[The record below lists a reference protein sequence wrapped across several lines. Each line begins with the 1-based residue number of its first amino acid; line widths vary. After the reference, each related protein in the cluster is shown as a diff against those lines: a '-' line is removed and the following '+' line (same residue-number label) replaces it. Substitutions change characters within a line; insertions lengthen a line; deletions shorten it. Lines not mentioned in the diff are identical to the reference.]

1 MRKFLEKLH
10 STCKKKKLIFFSEVF
25 LVALKFTWITI
36 HFQCSQPLLDVYS
49 LFVRALNKIRI
60 WKKNKISDHF
70 E

>member
-10 STCKKKKLIFFSEVF
+10 STSKKKKLIFFSEVF